1 MNDLIV
7 KEVNFNGATLTGIF
21 KEGKIYTPLKKFCEF
36 LGVDFEGQRQ
46 RIKRDETLC
55 LGTTAF
61 KIKVVENNIEKL
73 REMLMIE
80 ISYLP
85 LWLTGIKSQ
94 QCREEIRENLIKFKL
109 EAKDVLSDAFFGK
122 RANNFKPI
130 EVDKKKDWLIN
141 RVRTRLDQ
149 AEYLENQI
157 AYLFEKLNEIYSKAE
172 IELETKTKQVTSN
185 FFDFKTPSDYDPAK
199 EKLPVLYEVE
209 IEKENLEEMKR
220 LGINKDDA
228 LNDIVENKTL
238 ENTVK
243 ILGQQKLTTKE

>member
-1 MNDLIV
+1 MNEFNLEFDEKIGYYVSSRTIADGLGKRHAHVLDTLDEILTNRNVGSLIV
-7 KEVNFNGATLTGIF
+7 LSKYKDKKGELRKEYKLTKDGFTLYMFHIQGFTEFKMAYINRFNEMENFI
-21 KEGKIYTPLKKFCEF
+21 KETHK
-36 LGVDFEGQRQ
+36 
-46 RIKRDETLC
+46 
-55 LGTTAF
+55 
-61 KIKVVENNIEKL
+61 KIK
-73 REMLMIE
+73 
-80 ISYLP
+80 
-85 LWLTGIKSQ
+85 GIK
-94 QCREEIRENLIKFKL
+94 INK
-109 EAKDVLSDAFFGK
+109 
-122 RANNFKPI
+122 KP
-130 EVDKKKDWLIN
+130 DWLIN

-185 FFDFKTPSDYDPAK
+185 FWDFKTPSDYDPAK

-209 IEKENLEEMKR
+209 IEKENLEEMEK

-238 ENTVK
+238 EKTVK

>member
-1 MNDLIV
+1 MKDLII
-7 KEVNFNGATLTGIF
+7 KEVDFQGN
-21 KEGKIYTPLKKFCEF
+21 KIISTIIDSKVYISVKNVCDNLGMDETQRRNQRAKVQKDELLKGGLKFTPLITKG
-36 LGVDFEGQRQ
+36 GVQ
-46 RIKRDETLC
+46 ET
-55 LGTTAF
+55 
-61 KIKVVENNIEKL
+61 
-73 REMLMIE
+73 LMIE
-80 ISYLP
+80 LDYLP
-85 LWLTGIKSQ
+85 IWLAKINPARFDK
-94 QCREEIRENLIKFKL
+94 ELKEKL
-109 EAKDVLSDAFFGK
+109 MIYQLKAKDVLSDAFFGK

-130 EVDKKKDWLIN
+130 EVDKKPDWLIN

-185 FFDFKTPSDYDPAK
+185 FWDFKTPSDYDPAK

-209 IEKENLEEMKR
+209 IEKENLEEMEK

>member
-1 MNDLIV
+1 MNNEVLNFELDYNDEIGYYVTSRKLAAAMKKRHSDVLETLDKLLENGNLRSLIIPSFY
-7 KEVNFNGATLTGIF
+7 EV
-21 KEGKIYTPLKKFCEF
+21 
-36 LGVDFEGQRQ
+36 EGQKRKYKEYDLTKDGFILYMFNIQ
-46 RIKRDETLC
+46 GYIDLKIGYINRFNEMENFIKETHK
-55 LGTTAF
+55 
-61 KIKVVENNIEKL
+61 KIK
-73 REMLMIE
+73 
-80 ISYLP
+80 
-85 LWLTGIKSQ
+85 GIK
-94 QCREEIRENLIKFKL
+94 INK
-109 EAKDVLSDAFFGK
+109 
-122 RANNFKPI
+122 KP
-130 EVDKKKDWLIN
+130 DWLIN

-185 FFDFKTPSDYDPAK
+185 FWDFKTPSDYDPAK

-238 ENTVK
+238 EKTVK

>member
-1 MNDLIV
+1 MNDLII
-7 KEVNFNGATLTGIF
+7 KEVDFQENKIIAIN
-21 KEGKIYTPLKKFCEF
+21 ENGKIYVSVSSVCDNLGMSKNLKDVQVKKIQNEE
-36 LGVDFEGQRQ
+36 LLRTASKLTRLKTSTGL
-46 RIKRDETLC
+46 KETLVIE
-55 LGTTAF
+55 LDYLPAWLF
-61 KIKVVENNIEKL
+61 KINPARFDKELKEKL
-73 REMLMIE
+73 MI
-80 ISYLP
+80 YQL
-85 LWLTGIKSQ
+85 K
-94 QCREEIRENLIKFKL
+94 
-109 EAKDVLSDAFFGK
+109 AKDVLSDAFFGK
-122 RANNFKPI
+122 RANNFNPI
-130 EVDKKKDWLIN
+130 EVDKKPDWLIN

-185 FFDFKTPSDYDPAK
+185 FWDFKTPSDYDPTK

-220 LGINKDDA
+220 LGIDKDDA

-238 ENTVK
+238 EKTVK

>member
-1 MNDLIV
+1 MNEFNLEFDEKIGYYVSSRTIADGLGKRHAHVLDTLDEILTNRNVGSLIV
-7 KEVNFNGATLTGIF
+7 
-21 KEGKIYTPLKKFCEF
+21 
-36 LGVDFEGQRQ
+36 
-46 RIKRDETLC
+46 
-55 LGTTAF
+55 
-61 KIKVVENNIEKL
+61 
-73 REMLMIE
+73 
-80 ISYLP
+80 
-85 LWLTGIKSQ
+85 
-94 QCREEIRENLIKFKL
+94 
-109 EAKDVLSDAFFGK
+109 LSK
-122 RANNFKPI
+122 YK
-130 EVDKKKDWLIN
+130 DKKGELRKEYKLTKDGFTLYMFHIQGFTEFKMAYINRFNEMESFIKEAHTKLKEIKIDKKSDWLIN

-185 FFDFKTPSDYDPAK
+185 FWDFKTPSDYDPAK

-243 ILGQQKLTTKE
+243 ILGQQKLSNKE